1 MARPDRAPAGEAD
14 GYPGE
19 RGLSAAMD
27 EEDARQDDEVYRLLG
42 MLFVSISRLEHCL
55 DRAFLSINDTHP
67 EWLLKVSP
75 EPPTSVWPKI
85 KLVTKFVAEDQLSLG
100 IKLEPDFKTVMDNI
114 FKLRNALLHG
124 DLRGWVEPIEH
135 PETAIYVTR
144 LVKDKKS
151 DQHCIGLSIAI
162 VRSKFL
168 KLTYAKI
175 YPDGSS
181 HPCRNSLSCPAICRR
196 RIRNI

>member
-1 MARPDRAPAGEAD
+1 
-14 GYPGE
+14 
-19 RGLSAAMD
+19 MD

-42 MLFVSISRLEHCL
+42 MLFVSMSRLEHCL

-100 IKLEPDFKTVMDNI
+100 IKLEPDFKTVMDKI

-144 LVKDKKS
+144 LIKKKKS
-151 DQHCIGLSIAI
+151 DQHYIGLSTAI
-162 VRSKFL
+162 VRFDDVRQLISRADKFAQNIQ
-168 KLTYAKI
+168 KAIPFTIQDEEAVEQTMQ
-175 YPDGSS
+175 S
-181 HPCRNSLSCPAICRR
+181 HRNSKGFGTDDEESHRSS
-196 RIRNI
+196 